1 MYKVLLGG
9 YTSRYRME
17 TRTLATNAIVDK
29 GRGTAVGLSHENNF
43 IMEVEMDTV
52 TQRKFE
58 VLEMVIDKQSKELT
72 RLSNAIER
80 ISIAMTAVRMNESKG
95 KKR

>member
-1 MYKVLLGG
+1 
-9 YTSRYRME
+9 
-17 TRTLATNAIVDK
+17 
-29 GRGTAVGLSHENNF
+29 
-43 IMEVEMDTV
+43 MDTV

-58 VLEMVIDKQSKELT
+58 MLEMIIDKQEKELT

-80 ISIAMTAVRMNESKG
+80 ISIAMTAVRMNESRG

>member
-1 MYKVLLGG
+1 
-9 YTSRYRME
+9 ME
-17 TRTLATNAIVDK
+17 GVNVD
-29 GRGTAVGLSHENNF
+29 
-43 IMEVEMDTV
+43 IDT
-52 TQRKFE
+52 QQKFQM
-58 VLEMVIDKQSKELT
+58 LEIVIDKQSKELT

>member
-1 MYKVLLGG
+1 
-9 YTSRYRME
+9 
-17 TRTLATNAIVDK
+17 
-29 GRGTAVGLSHENNF
+29 
-43 IMEVEMDTV
+43 MDT
-52 TQRKFE
+52 QQKFQM
-58 VLEMVIDKQSKELT
+58 LEMIIDKQSKELT

>member
-1 MYKVLLGG
+1 MEGVKVD
-9 YTSRYRME
+9 
-17 TRTLATNAIVDK
+17 I
-29 GRGTAVGLSHENNF
+29 
-43 IMEVEMDTV
+43 DT
-52 TQRKFE
+52 QQKFQM
-58 VLEMVIDKQSKELT
+58 LEIVIDKQSKELT

>member
-1 MYKVLLGG
+1 M
-9 YTSRYRME
+9 
-17 TRTLATNAIVDK
+17 NI
-29 GRGTAVGLSHENNF
+29 
-43 IMEVEMDTV
+43 DT
-52 TQRKFE
+52 QQKFQM
-58 VLEMVIDKQSKELT
+58 LEMIIDKQSKELT